1 MKNKKWLFTLFVI
14 SGIIS
19 PSIIGN
25 NNSFAEVIQPTEP
38 LVTTDVNSQI
48 IRANEGYKD
57 FETDKE
63 GAKEWAKKEEK
74 NWTLSS
80 KEKSVFKEFIND
92 ESDIQTNY
100 KMYSFWPDEQFK
112 DRDPIL
118 YEKYQDMKA
127 AIARAKVNEGIIS
140 YRNVDP
146 VELGFNKELIVGNQ
160 IDTEGYN
167 QLKNQFLE
175 KNIKLD
181 THLDTQLVA
190 ERPTSNKRI
199 ILKVLTPG
207 GKGTTFKPNAGAFL
221 DGENLHL
228 LIDQNYSLHV
238 EKMTKVTVKGQV
250 CVELEA
256 KVTPNLDFKNNESAG
271 AAWGEKNYSQWPGE
285 LNQDQLRDL
294 NGYLKQD
301 YKEINPYLREGG
313 TDNPELDQKIENI
326 SSALQVEK
334 IPENI
339 VLYRWCGLAEFGYI
353 GSLPPLK
360 DFEDQWL
367 DQIREEKAY
376 MSTSV
381 YSGNAQFQA
390 RNIILRLN
398 VPKGTAGE
406 YLSVSGFDGFASE
419 RELLLDKGQKYHIDR
434 ISKVNLKGRIRYLV
448 DASIV
453 K

>member
-1 MKNKKWLFTLFVI
+1 M
-14 SGIIS
+14 
-19 PSIIGN
+19 
-25 NNSFAEVIQPTEP
+25 
-38 LVTTDVNSQI
+38 
-48 IRANEGYKD
+48 RANEEYKD
-57 FETDKE
+57 FEIDKE
-63 GAKEWAKKEEK
+63 GAQKWAEKEEK
-74 NWTLSS
+74 NWALSS

-92 ESDIQTNY
+92 ESDIQTDY

-112 DRDPIL
+112 DKDPVL

-127 AIARAKVNEGIIS
+127 AIARAKVSEGITS

-146 VELGFNKELIVGNQ
+146 VELGFNKELITGNQ

-167 QLKNQFLE
+167 QLTNQFLE
-175 KNIKLD
+175 NNIKLD
-181 THLDTQLVA
+181 THLVA
-190 ERPTSNKRI
+190 ETPTSNKRI

-207 GKGTTFKPNAGAFL
+207 GKGTIFKPKAGVFL
-221 DGENLHL
+221 DGETPHL

-238 EKMTKVTVKGQV
+238 EKITKVTIKGQV

-256 KVTPNLDFKNNESAG
+256 TVTPKLDFKNNENAG

-301 YKEINPYLREGG
+301 YKVINPYLREGG

-326 SSALQVEK
+326 SIALQVEK

-339 VLYRWCGLAEFGYI
+339 VLYRWCGLAEFGYT
-353 GSLPPLK
+353 GRLPPLK
-360 DFEDQWL
+360 DFENQWL

-381 YSGNAQFQA
+381 YSGNVQFQA
-390 RNIILRLN
+390 RNIILRLD
-398 VPKGTAGE
+398 VPKGTAGG
-406 YLSVSGFDGFASE
+406 YLSVSGFDGISSE
-419 RELLLDKGQKYHIDR
+419 RKLLLDKGQKYHIDR
-434 ISKVNLKGRIRYLV
+434 ISKVNLKGKIRYLI

-453 K
+453 E